1 MKLYDLRRKR
11 AEGAQGDRKGT
22 GRASS
27 EQISPHQLSQSKYN
41 SVSPEGENK
50 PLQPVQNL

>member
-11 AEGAQGDRKGT
+11 AERAQGDRKGT

-27 EQISPHQLSQSKYN
+27 DQISPRRVSQSKYN

-50 PLQPVQNL
+50 PL